1 MDQKLAMLA
10 KVPLLAGLSDK
21 ELEAV
26 GRLADEVD
34 LPAGKVVARQG
45 DIADEFF
52 IILDGTV
59 SVERNGDHLRDMR
72 PGNFFGELAMLAKVP
87 RTATVTTT
95 APARLL
101 VIGHREFTSLL
112 TTMPSVQDRVMHAV
126 AHLVATLEPDRT
138 T

>member
-45 DIADEFF
+45 DIAEEFF

-72 PGNFFGELAMLAKVP
+72 PSNFFGELAMLAKVP

-95 APARLL
+95 TPARLL

-112 TTMPSVQDRVMHAV
+112 ATMPSVQARVMHAV
-126 AHLVATLEPDRT
+126 AQLVATLEPDRT

>member
-45 DIADEFF
+45 DIAEEFF

-95 APARLL
+95 TAARLL

-112 TTMPSVQDRVMHAV
+112 TTMPSVQARVMHAV

>member
-1 MDQKLAMLA
+1 MDQKLALLA

-34 LPAGKVVARQG
+34 VPAGKVLAQQG
-45 DIADEFF
+45 ASGEEFF
-52 IILDGTV
+52 VILEGSV
-59 SVERNGDHLRDMR
+59 SVERDGKHLRDLH
-72 PGNFFGELAMLAKVP
+72 PGNFFGELAMLARLP

-95 APARLL
+95 TPARLL
-101 VIGHREFTSLL
+101 VVGHREFTSLL
-112 TTMPSVQDRVMHAV
+112 SSMPAVQDRVLHAV
-126 AHLVATLEPDRT
+126 AHLISTLEPDRT